1 MEFSSALGSLKK
13 CYTMVQIM
21 NESKNKISL
30 KIGGVPENVNIPWY
44 ETLEGRDD
52 VTWRD
57 CPGGTGEMCRLLD
70 EGEVDIALV
79 LTEGAI
85 SHIAKGSKIRI
96 AGTYVQSPLTWG
108 VHTSP
113 SYIAGESGSRFAVSR
128 MGSGSHL
135 MSYVYASQKGWLEKQ
150 APEIVVCGGIDG
162 AMVAFEEGKVD
173 LFLWE
178 KFMTKPLVDA
188 GRLGRIDLCRGPWP
202 AFSIAVGEH
211 VAHEQ
216 LEHLVAQVSATL
228 ERLGR
233 ENFIEKVIQRYGLLK
248 EDVEEWFGE
257 TEFACS
263 LEVNIEA
270 LKTCAAFL
278 EKVGILET
286 PFSPIN
292 ALTPFLRDKLNT

>member
-1 MEFSSALGSLKK
+1 
-13 CYTMVQIM
+13 M
-21 NESKNKISL
+21 NESKNKMNL

-44 ETLEGRDD
+44 ETLEGRKDLA
-52 VTWRD
+52 WRD

-113 SYIAGESGSRFAVSR
+113 SYKSGHRFAVSR

-135 MSYVYASQKGWLEKQ
+135 MSYVYASQKGWLEKHP
-150 APEIVVCGGIDG
+150 PEIVVCGGIDG
-162 AMVAFEEGKVD
+162 AMVAFEEEKVD

-178 KFMTKPLVDA
+178 KFMTKPLVDE

-202 AFSIAVGEH
+202 AFSIAIGEH
-211 VAHEQ
+211 VDHEN
-216 LEHLVAQVSATL
+216 LKNLVKDVALTL
-228 ERLGR
+228 KKLGR
-233 ENFIEKVIQRYGLLK
+233 ETYIQKVIERYGLQAD
-248 EDVEEWFGE
+248 DVEEWFDE

-263 LEVNIEA
+263 LSVDIEA
-270 LKTCAAFL
+270 LKTCSAFL
-278 EKVGILET
+278 EKVGILDS
-286 PFSPIN
+286 PFDPQN
-292 ALTPFLRDKLNT
+292 ALTPFLRDRLNAQ